1 MLPTSFP
8 LWSAL
13 VLASGAIGLYE
24 GLRFLGIAR
33 RRSHDPRLRRAGI
46 LSLLAGLYAAA
57 AALEYAQTFPVRTP
71 TWAVA
76 RFFVSTQIPA
86 AYVALAGALSGLRP
100 GKADRM
106 FLAAGIALAALALLR
121 PDWVFAEAYR
131 IREIALLQQTFVEWA
146 PGPLAL
152 ATYGLALVGIL
163 TGTGRMIRHVR
174 GLQPWL
180 HGPLIALGLAA
191 LLDVCTT
198 FGLFNL
204 PYFFEFAYLAV
215 TYGVTRVLLVEHFEL
230 LRTREHVEAVR
241 TRLLAGISHELRTP
255 LGVGMGYLELI
266 ERHDPTL
273 PHRTR
278 EYLQRARRAL
288 TDESDLIE
296 ELVELSRFATE
307 EHTPVRADVDLAEL
321 VRATVDRLQ
330 LLADRKTLTIAIK
343 VPADLRLC
351 VDERWFA
358 IAVKNLLHN
367 AIKFSPTGRTVEIA
381 ATQGPRGTVI
391 TVRDEGPGVA
401 PPEREVIFERF
412 VQGSAGREPSAEG
425 GLGIGLSLVRDVV
438 QAHGGRVSLT
448 SIAGAGTTFTI
459 ELPPPTTG

>member
-13 VLASGAIGLYE
+13 ILASGAIGLYE

-33 RRSHDPRLRRAGI
+33 RRSHDPRLRWAGI
-46 LSLLAGLYAAA
+46 LSLLAGFYATA
-57 AALEYAQTFPVRTP
+57 AALEYAQAFPVRGP
-71 TWAVA
+71 RWEIV

-86 AYVALAGALSGLRP
+86 TYVALAGALTGSRP
-100 GKADRM
+100 GRSERV
-106 FLAAGIALAALALLR
+106 FRIIGVVLAALAAVR
-121 PDWVFAEAYR
+121 PDWIFFEQYR
-131 IREIALLQQTFVEWA
+131 IRELAFLQQTFIEWA

-152 ATYGLALVGIL
+152 ATYTLALAGVAV
-163 TGTGRMIRHVR
+163 GTGRMLRGSR

-180 HGPLIALGLAA
+180 HGPLVALGLAA
-191 LLDVCTT
+191 VLDVGTT

-230 LRTREHVEAVR
+230 LGTREHVEAAR

-266 ERHDPTL
+266 ERRGEALSPDTL
-273 PHRTR
+273 
-278 EYLQRARRAL
+278 EYVRRARRAL
-288 TDESDLIE
+288 ADESDLIE

-307 EHTPVRADVDLAEL
+307 TQSPQRVEVDLAEL
-321 VRATVDRLQ
+321 VGTTVDRLQ
-330 LLADRKTLTIAIK
+330 LLIDRKALRVEVN
-343 VPADLRLC
+343 VPENLRLR
-351 VDERWFA
+351 VDARWFA

-367 AIKFSPTGRTVEIA
+367 AIKFSPNGRTVEITA
-381 ATQGPRGTVI
+381 DRRSAGAFI
-391 TVRDEGPGVA
+391 MVRDEGPGIA
-401 PPEREVIFERF
+401 AAERVVIFERF
-412 VQGSAGREPSAEG
+412 VQGTAGRDPGADG

-438 QAHGGRVSLT
+438 HAHGG
-448 SIAGAGTTFTI
+448 SIRLLSTPGAGSTFTI
-459 ELPPPTTG
+459 EMPDTCN